1 MNDKQSLSSAIRA
14 RVLELTRAR
23 GPEKSICPS
32 EVARSL
38 DPDRWRDLLH
48 EVRVVS
54 QALVDEGLLEATQRG
69 RVVDLPTARGPVR
82 LRMRP
87 VDRAGD

>member
-1 MNDKQSLSSAIRA
+1 MSAAEPRSSAIRA

-38 DPDRWRDLLH
+38 EPDCWRDLLH

-54 QALVDEGLLEATQRG
+54 QALVDEGLLEATQGG

-87 VDRAGD
+87 ADHAGD